1 MTTQPLAQKLAQ
13 ALAHA
18 QDLGVAR
25 EDARILM
32 LHSLGRPLHERA
44 WLVAHDTD
52 TLPPETLAQFKALL
66 VRRINGEPVAYLT
79 GRKPFYG
86 LELAIDSR
94 VLDPRDD
101 TETLIDWAL
110 SLCAHPAGPA
120 PLRLLDLGTGS
131 GAIALALRSQLP
143 EAEITAIDQSE
154 DALAV
159 ASENAHRLRLP
170 VRFLA
175 GSWFAPVAGER
186 FNLILSNPPYI
197 SENDPHLQALQHEP
211 REALVSGSD
220 GLDDIRHLVAHAA
233 SHLVPGG
240 WLLMEHGWDQAV
252 AVRALLMDAGFE
264 HVQSRKDLAGT
275 ERCTGGC
282 MSSAGNAP
290 AEFSSATPR

>member
-1 MTTQPLAQKLAQ
+1 MTTQRIVE

-18 QDLGVAR
+18 QELGIAR
-25 EDARILM
+25 EDARILL
-32 LHSLGRPLHERA
+32 LHTLGRPLHERA
-44 WLVAHDTD
+44 WLLAHDTD
-52 TLPPETLAQFKALL
+52 ALPPETAAQFQALL
-66 VRRINGEPVAYLT
+66 ARRINGEPVAYLT

-86 LELAIDSR
+86 LDLAIDTR

-110 SLCAHPAGPA
+110 SLCAYPAGPA

-143 EAEITAIDQSE
+143 EAEITAIDRSE

-159 ASENAHRLRLP
+159 AAENAHRLRLP

-175 GSWFAPVAGER
+175 GSWFAPVPDEQ

-197 SENDPHLQALQHEP
+197 AENDPHLQALQHEP
-211 REALVSGSD
+211 KEALVSGSD
-220 GLDDIRHLVAHAA
+220 GLDDIRHLVTHAA
-233 SHLVPGG
+233 SHLLPGG
-240 WLLMEHGWDQAV
+240 WLLMEHGWDQAS

-264 HVQSRKDLAGT
+264 QVQSRRDLAGT

-282 MSSAGNAP
+282 MSSAGDAP
-290 AEFSSATPR
+290 AEFTSATTR